1 MDSTGVLRRSP
12 RTITMYHMSNHSHDI
27 SEGACRVEV
36 IDTAAVESALAA
48 LPSTGVRKAVVDIH
62 DALADETRLR
72 ILLALDQAELC
83 VCDLARIC
91 DISSSGVS
99 HQLRLLR
106 DRDLVAFRRD
116 GKRAVYR
123 LADTHVSAM
132 LAVAIEHAEEHA
144 R

>member
-1 MDSTGVLRRSP
+1 
-12 RTITMYHMSNHSHDI
+12 MSNRSH
-27 SEGACRVEV
+27 EGNTGTCRVEIV
-36 IDTAAVESALAA
+36 DAEAVEAALAS
-48 LPSTGVRKAVVDIH
+48 LPSPEVRKAVVDIH

-72 ILLALDQAELC
+72 ILLALAQGELC
-83 VCDLARIC
+83 VCDLVRIC
-91 DISSSGVS
+91 DISASGVS

-123 LADTHVSAM
+123 LADEHVSAM
-132 LAVAIEHAEEHA
+132 LAVAIEHAEEHS